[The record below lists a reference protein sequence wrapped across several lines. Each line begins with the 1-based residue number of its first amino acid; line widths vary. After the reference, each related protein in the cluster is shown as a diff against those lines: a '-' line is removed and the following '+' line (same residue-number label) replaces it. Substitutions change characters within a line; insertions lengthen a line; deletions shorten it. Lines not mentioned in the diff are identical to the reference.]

1 MRDADAQLFRVRNAD
16 MSGFDR
22 VLENVMATPH
32 APQYPAIGFE
42 LLDDLLCMMVIITTI
57 GARRW
62 TEVKG

>member
-22 VLENVMATPH
+22 VLENVMATSH

-42 LLDDLLCMMVIITTI
+42 LLDDLLAVHD
-57 GARRW
+57 GYYNHHWSKALD
-62 TEVKG
+62 